1 MVDCCPGLD
10 AGCFG
15 SEAGHVMDAG
25 CFGSGLDGSVWVD
38 AGSCRRRLEG
48 DCMSFSKSCNR
59 CNRFKKRERVAAASS
74 ARLEG
79 GKRS

>member
-48 DCMSFSKSCNR
+48 DCKHSSKS